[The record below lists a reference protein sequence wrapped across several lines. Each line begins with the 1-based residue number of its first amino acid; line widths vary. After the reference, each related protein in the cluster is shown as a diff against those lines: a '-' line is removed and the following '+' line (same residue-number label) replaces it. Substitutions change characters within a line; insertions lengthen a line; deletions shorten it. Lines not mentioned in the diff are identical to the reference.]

1 MRARVCVLCWIFTRM
16 PSTGALLEEL
26 DVQCFGTILADYPT
40 GVRLA
45 CLECA
50 VFRGGGGR
58 TTRSRRRP
66 LTRDAQR

>member
-50 VFRGGGGR
+50 VFRGGGGA
-58 TTRSRRRP
+58 RRGAEGA
-66 LTRDAQR
+66 L